1 MCVGVCVCVCVCAS
15 ASAYG
20 IVNNVVGKK
29 AGACGREEDLFYG
42 AGAPD
47 RKATSSVEEELSEH
61 ST

>member
-1 MCVGVCVCVCVCAS
+1 VCVCVRAR

-47 RKATSSVEEELSEH
+47 RKATSSIEEELSEH
-61 ST
+61 RT